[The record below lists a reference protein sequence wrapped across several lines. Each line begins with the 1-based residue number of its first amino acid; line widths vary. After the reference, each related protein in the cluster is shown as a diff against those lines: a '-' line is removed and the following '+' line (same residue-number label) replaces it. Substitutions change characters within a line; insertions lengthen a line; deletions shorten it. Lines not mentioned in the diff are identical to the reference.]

1 VSALQFNLCNSGIA
15 PCFTGRSVATAAVVI
30 RHERPTI
37 VTLNEIC
44 RGDLSALKRAMP
56 AARGAYVAA
65 AFEPARDRDTHRPF
79 PCVNGEQ
86 YGIGVLASVPSSV
99 AAPHVY
105 SGVYPIQDPGDPEE
119 RVWVCIDAVGA
130 YVACTTHAD
139 DGSTTVALAQ
149 CRYFLS
155 SAVPMIRTQDTADPM
170 ILGADLNLP
179 AGGRPSPQS
188 CLSPGYVR
196 ADDGARQDVVAGPGF
211 TLRTRTVIDMHG
223 TTDHPAL
230 FVELGR
236 SGR

>member
-1 VSALQFNLCNSGIA
+1 LSALQFNLCNSGIA
-15 PCFTGRSVATAAVVI
+15 PCFTGRSVAAAAVVI

-44 RGDLSALKRAMP
+44 RGDLSVLKRSMP
-56 AARGAYVAA
+56 AARGAHIAA
-65 AFEPARDRDTHRPF
+65 AFEPARDGDTHRPF

-86 YGIGVLASVPSSV
+86 YGIGVLASIPS
-99 AAPHVY
+99 ADTKHRAY
-105 SGVYPIQDPGDPEE
+105 SGVYPVQDPGDPEV

-130 YVACTTHAD
+130 YFACTTHAD

-149 CRYFLS
+149 CRYLLS
-155 SAVPMIRTQDTADPM
+155 SAVPMIRTHDTADPV

-188 CLSPGYVR
+188 CLPSGYLR
-196 ADDGARQDVVAGPGF
+196 ADDGARQDVVASPGF
-211 TLRTRTVIDMHG
+211 TLRSRTVIDMHG

-236 SGR
+236 SLR